1 MIFIN
6 TRPTSRSLL
15 LTQAMQ
21 DKGMTVLEMPLL
33 ELAPIDISERE
44 QQYQQQFC
52 QQQDHYQALV
62 VVSPTAARM
71 GLAACPKGFIPNC
84 AVIAVG
90 HATADILRAEGW
102 QVQCPEEYSN
112 EGMIK
117 MSALN
122 SLGAGDHILV
132 WRGRGGR
139 RVLVN
144 FLQDN
149 EVEVHAIAW
158 YQRQCPI
165 DAPTKFEQLQQ
176 QLTTLVSDQRPIA
189 LVSSGEA
196 FTNWRLLF
204 AESEGEKGTGLQLAD
219 FNYLTFGKR
228 LTETLDELQLNC
240 IRIDNL
246 DVEEVWRGIEQ
257 TVAKP

>member
-44 QQYQQQFC
+44 QRYQQQFC
-52 QQQDHYQALV
+52 QQQDYYQALV

-149 EVEVHAIAW
+149 EVEVDAIAW
-158 YQRQCPI
+158 YQRRCPI
-165 DAPTKFEQLQQ
+165 DAPIKFEKLQQ

-204 AESEGEKGTGLQLAD
+204 AESEDEKGNGLQLAD

-228 LTETLDELQLNC
+228 LTETLEELRLNC

-257 TVAKP
+257 TVTKP